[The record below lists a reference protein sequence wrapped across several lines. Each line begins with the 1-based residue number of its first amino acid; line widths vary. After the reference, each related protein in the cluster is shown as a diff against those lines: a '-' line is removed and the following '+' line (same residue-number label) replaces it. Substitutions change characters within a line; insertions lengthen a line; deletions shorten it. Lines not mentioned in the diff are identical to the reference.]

1 MAPARSVLGCN
12 VGRVRDR
19 ADRVLADLPGCVLA
33 WSDEFDGP
41 AGAPPSPATWSP
53 ETGGHG
59 WGNRE
64 LQYYT
69 GGAENAS
76 LDGAGHLVI
85 TVDRAQ
91 PQARARQD
99 GCEYT
104 SARLT
109 SKDRFAMRYGVVQAR
124 MQIPDGQGMWPAF
137 WMMGQDFDEVGWPRC
152 GEIDVMENFGKD
164 PRMVHGAAHGPG
176 FTGSAVTA
184 SHRALRSLARDFH
197 VYSVIWEPRR
207 IRWYLDDR
215 HYATVTPGDLRGQP
229 WVFNHDFF
237 LLVNVAVG
245 GTASV
250 TPGPSVPFP
259 QRLLVDYIRVYAMP
273 EPPR

>member
-1 MAPARSVLGCN
+1 MPATRCRGCN

-19 ADRVLADLPGCVLA
+19 ADRVLAELPGCSLA
-33 WSDEFDGP
+33 WSDEFDGQAGSPP
-41 AGAPPSPATWSP
+41 APGTWQQQ
-53 ETGGHG
+53 TGGHG

-69 GGAENAS
+69 GGAENAA

-91 PQARARQD
+91 PQARGRQD

-109 SKDRFAMRYGVVQAR
+109 SKDRLSARYGVVQAR
-124 MQIPDGQGMWPAF
+124 MQIPEGRGMWPAF

-164 PRMVHGAAHGPG
+164 PRMVYGAAHGPG
-176 FTGSAVTA
+176 YTGRAVTA
-184 SHRALRSLARDFH
+184 SHRALLSLARGFH
-197 VYSVIWEPRR
+197 VYSVVWEPGRN
-207 IRWYLDDR
+207 
-215 HYATVTPGDLRGQP
+215 P
-229 WVFNHDFF
+229 
-237 LLVNVAVG
+237 LV
-245 GTASV
+245 
-250 TPGPSVPFP
+250 
-259 QRLLVDYIRVYAMP
+259 
-273 EPPR
+273 PR